1 MMTRSARRPGRLR
14 RAGPAAG
21 RAAAFVLV
29 LAGGTVAIGAAG
41 AAGDEGPPS
50 GHAHFVDVLPH
61 GPTVDERLE
70 EIRRRL
76 QAALYYPPIAR
87 QLGLEGVAWV
97 RFEIDHEGTAH
108 DVSVARSSGHAV
120 LDRAAR
126 ATVDRAGRL
135 PWVYGRIEVP
145 IRFSLHDP
153 T

>member
-1 MMTRSARRPGRLR
+1 MTRRARRPGWLR
-14 RAGPAAG
+14 RGG
-21 RAAAFVLV
+21 RAARQAVVLV
-29 LAGGTVAIGAAG
+29 LVLVGGAVATGPVGAAG
-41 AAGDEGPPS
+41 AEGPVS
-50 GHAHFVDVLPH
+50 DRAHFVDALPH

-97 RFEIDHEGTAH
+97 RFEIDREGTAH
-108 DVSVARSSGHAV
+108 DVAVARSSGQPV

-145 IRFSLHDP
+145 IRFSLHNP